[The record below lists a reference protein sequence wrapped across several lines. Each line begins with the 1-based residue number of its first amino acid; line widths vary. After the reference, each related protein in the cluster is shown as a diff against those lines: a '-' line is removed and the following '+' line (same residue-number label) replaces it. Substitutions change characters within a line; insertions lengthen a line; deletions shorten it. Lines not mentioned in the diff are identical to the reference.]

1 MYFPAFSFIQ
11 FLYFVRYIKLV
22 KLPLEFSATSGLE
35 DEEISKEQE
44 LINKIWQA
52 V

>member
-1 MYFPAFSFIQ
+1 MKNLSETSFEISIEQ
-11 FLYFVRYIKLV
+11 FNKI
-22 KLPLEFSATSGLE
+22 PLESSATSGLE
-35 DEEISKEQE
+35 DEEIIKEQE